1 MEEVPTRI
9 EPCLFEEGI
18 PPVLARLVDE
28 IRASSARLRHGL
40 PAGLVAELA
49 DVLRIANSFHSNLI
63 EGHRATPASI
73 ELALMDGEA
82 SALAAEGAAHVA
94 VQREVDDLFS
104 RNELPVPTSRDFVLQ
119 LHRGLYD
126 RMPSEFAH
134 VAGPSGEEI
143 AIRSGMFRA
152 DGDPD
157 VVVGRHHPPSS
168 SRVSAFMDHFSRRY
182 RAADAGSVN
191 GVIAIAA
198 AHHRFNYIHPFPDG
212 NGRVSRL
219 MSHAMALR
227 AGIGGNGLWSV
238 SRGLY
243 FGLKERDEYK
253 RLMDHADHP
262 RMGDIDGRGNLSLR
276 ALTTFCEWFLSTIF
290 EQIRFSEALFAPN
303 ALDARYRK
311 LVASLVA
318 EHSAPDVVSSLLAGK
333 QTVSHPQLVE
343 ELVSRGFVSPGSA
356 GLCIRFPLEHH
367 GALFPG
373 LFAETSTENRL
384 IFRRG
389 RRNADAG

>member
-9 EPCLFEEGI
+9 EPCFFEESV
-18 PPVLARLVDE
+18 PPVLAGLVDE
-28 IRASSARLRHGL
+28 IWSCSARLGHGL
-40 PAGLVAELA
+40 PVAIITGLA

-63 EGHRATPASI
+63 EGHRAAPATI
-73 ELALMDGEA
+73 ELALLGGEA
-82 SALAAEGAAHVA
+82 DALAAEGAAHVS
-94 VQREVDDLFS
+94 VQRELDELSS
-104 RNELPVPTSRDFVLQ
+104 RGELPVPTSRDFVLQ

-134 VAGPSGEEI
+134 VAGPSGDEI
-143 AIRSGMFRA
+143 AIQSGAFRT
-152 DGDPD
+152 DGDPE
-157 VVVGRHHPPSS
+157 VVVGRHQPPSS
-168 SRVSAFMDHFSRRY
+168 SRVSAFMDHFARRY

-191 GVIAIAA
+191 RVIAIAA
-198 AHHRFNYIHPFPDG
+198 AHHRFNYVHPFPDG

-243 FGLKERDEYK
+243 FGLREKDEYK

-262 RMGDIDGRGNLSLR
+262 RMGDRDGRGNLSLR
-276 ALTTFCEWFLSTIF
+276 ALTTFCEWFLSTIL
-290 EQIRFSEALFAPN
+290 EQIRFSEALLAPD
-303 ALDARYRK
+303 ALDARYRD

-318 EHSAPDVVSSLLAGK
+318 DRSAPDVISSLLGGK
-333 QTVSHPQLVE
+333 RIDARPQMIE
-343 ELVSRGFVSPGSA
+343 ELVSRGFVSPGSD
-356 GLCIRFPLEHH
+356 GLRVRFPMEHH

-373 LFAETSTENRL
+373 LFAE
-384 IFRRG
+384 G
-389 RRNADAG
+389 